1 VLPRMKTGTLIFRS
15 RRGAALK
22 SDSGRER
29 PSVVADAAA
38 RITGFPPILG
48 VNPQVLI
55 LGSMPSVASLEKQQY
70 YGKPQ
75 NAFWRIM
82 GELFGTGPAI
92 AYEQR
97 TQLLAEQGVAVW
109 DVLASCVRP
118 GSLDSAIQPATEVV
132 NDFEALLQ
140 RHTTIGHIF
149 FNGRKAEAV
158 FRRRA
163 LKVVAQVRSD
173 ISYTSL
179 PSTSPAMA
187 ALTFAAKLERWQVV
201 RDVLQSG
208 RRLSA

>member
-1 VLPRMKTGTLIFRS
+1 MKTGTLIFRLL
-15 RRGAALK
+15 RDAVLT
-22 SDSGRER
+22 SDSARNR
-29 PSVVADAAA
+29 ASALAA

-48 VNPQVLI
+48 VNPHVLI

-82 GELFGTGPAI
+82 GELFGAGPEI

-97 TQLLAEQGVAVW
+97 TLLLAEQGIAVW

-132 NDFEALLQ
+132 NDFADLLQ
-140 RHTTIGHIF
+140 RHATIGHVF
-149 FNGRKAEAV
+149 FNGRKAEVV

-187 ALTFAAKLERWQVV
+187 SLDFAAKLKRWRIVL
-201 RDVLQSG
+201 DVIQTDKP
-208 RRLSA
+208 

>member
-1 VLPRMKTGTLIFRS
+1 MKTGTLIFRL

-55 LGSMPSVASLEKQQY
+55 LGSMPSVASLEKQHY

-82 GELFGTGPAI
+82 GELFGAGPEI

-97 TQLLAEQGVAVW
+97 TQLLVEQGVAVW

-132 NDFEALLQ
+132 NDFAGLL
-140 RHTTIGHIF
+140 REHASIAHIF
-149 FNGRKAEAV
+149 FNGRKAETV
-158 FRRRA
+158 FRKRA
-163 LKVVAQVRSD
+163 VNGVGQVRSN

-187 ALTFAAKLERWQVV
+187 SLDFAAKLERWQVV
-201 RDVLQSG
+201 RDVIQSG
-208 RRLSA
+208 TCLNP